1 MLAYAAKNGCI
12 CKNIRICYH
21 YLVAYAAEVAYA
33 FSVTFADVSTVG
45 FLHNVLSANVLPS
58 TLYLFSGCGRFFKP
72 QNMKI

>member
-33 FSVTFADVSTVG
+33 FSVTFADVSPVG

-58 TLYLFSGCGRFFKP
+58 TLYLFIGCGRFFKP
-72 QNMKI
+72 QNIKI